1 MTHLYALLF
10 IEIKNSGY
18 GSPYQASGQASPAL
32 PEPQLH
38 PSGRKSVLAK
48 FSSRLNVPGF
58 MHQKCSFHNLF
69 REIIYFLRI
78 SFDSTQSLRS
88 RLKKLKNS

>member
-1 MTHLYALLF
+1 MVDEQHMEVRNSATNINDFLFLLIIMTHLYALLF
-10 IEIKNSGY
+10 IEIINSGY

-32 PEPQLH
+32 PEPQMH

-58 MHQKCSFHNLF
+58 MHQKMLVS
-69 REIIYFLRI
+69 
-78 SFDSTQSLRS
+78 
-88 RLKKLKNS
+88 

>member
-10 IEIKNSGY
+10 IEIINSGY

-32 PEPQLH
+32 PEPQMH

-58 MHQKCSFHNLF
+58 MHQKMLVS
-69 REIIYFLRI
+69 
-78 SFDSTQSLRS
+78 
-88 RLKKLKNS
+88 